1 MRVARRSV
9 SKFVSFAVASA
20 LVAAV
25 CTTTNDAP
33 AAAQVT
39 PTGKGI
45 AGGALLGGE
54 IGFLG
59 LAAFNAKSSWLYYTI
74 PPLLAVGGGVGGYFI
89 EQGSKDNPDVP
100 LFMLAGGMA
109 LVIPTVVITLS
120 ATTYRPGNE
129 DSTPSDASPST
140 DGKATVE
147 VTKPTAGGG
156 GSVTGSGSPSTPGPT
171 GGGTTTTTPPAPP
184 KHKLEKPGKTSLG
197 LPPARSFALLS
208 MDESSI
214 RVGVPAVTMKPAYTN
229 SELAKFGL
237 VQRYEVHAPL
247 VDIAF

>member
-1 MRVARRSV
+1 MRVRRNFKSL
-9 SKFVSFAVASA
+9 AVASA
-20 LVAAV
+20 LFATVCVMTVDAQAAPEV
-25 CTTTNDAP
+25 S
-33 AAAQVT
+33 

-59 LAAFNAKSSWLYYTI
+59 LAAFDAKSSWLYYTI

-89 EQGSKDNPDVP
+89 EQGSDSPNVP

-129 DSTPSDASPST
+129 DSTPVDASPSSVDT
-140 DGKATVE
+140 KATVD
-147 VTKPTAGGG
+147 VSKPTVTGGSPSSPAGGG
-156 GSVTGSGSPSTPGPT
+156 GS
-171 GGGTTTTTPPAPP
+171 GTSTTTPPPAA
-184 KHKLEKPGKTSLG
+184 KHKPSKTSSLG
-197 LPPARSFALLS
+197 LPAARSFALVN
-208 MDESSI
+208 MDSTSL
-214 RVGVPAVTMKPAYTN
+214 RVGVPAVSMRPTYTLT
-229 SELAKFGL
+229 EVAKFGL